1 MGMPHCRQEAVEAKG
16 SYTKYWNA
24 QRGGIICALERIF
37 ITLWVR
43 LAEFAMV
50 AGTRLTAISFKPPIS
65 PLYFHKNTPHIFI

>member
-1 MGMPHCRQEAVEAKG
+1 MGMRHCRQDAVEAKG

-43 LAEFAMV
+43 LAVRICDGGWYALN
-50 AGTRLTAISFKPPIS
+50 R
-65 PLYFHKNTPHIFI
+65 N